1 MNTPWVHIGAQSIL
15 PSNNFQQAD
24 KLGWSFTDETAY
36 FGGTSLNISVVGGS
50 VAGGVDFC
58 PLYSTAVAANGS
70 SIQVAYL
77 LPERSSTEI
86 LEGEVVGVY
95 YTSDATQ
102 TKTRLPLPQGP
113 RGGWKT
119 TNFPPITASPG
130 ERITE
135 LGVYYKHLTIPNYN
149 PGFNVLTI
157 GTLHISPIPT
167 IPERPSRITEAMVT
181 HDSIENSANLSW
193 KAYKSDFSHIMRKL
207 RSVHGCFSGKT
218 GDFASFLVW
227 RGAELVGVSY
237 CLEYDIPVGER
248 DRSWRVDGVTWGGA
262 IVRGGGGK

>member
-15 PSNNFQQAD
+15 PSENPRNNHIL
-24 KLGWSFTDETAY
+24 KWSFTDEMAY
-36 FGGTSLNISVVGGS
+36 FGGTSLSISIVGS
-50 VAGGVDFC
+50 VAEGVHFC
-58 PLYSTAVAANGS
+58 PLYSTAITANGS

-77 LPERSSTEI
+77 LPERSPTGT

-119 TNFPPITASPG
+119 TSFPPMAAGPN

-135 LGVYYKHLTIPNYN
+135 LGIYYKHPAIRNS
-149 PGFNVLTI
+149 PGFKVLTL
-157 GTLHISPIPT
+157 GSLHISPIPT
-167 IPERPSRITEAMVT
+167 IPERPSRITEVVST
-181 HDSIENSANLSW
+181 LDKGDGSTKLSW
-193 KAYKSDFSHIMRKL
+193 RVYKRDFSPIMKKL
-207 RSVHGCFSGKT
+207 RSVHGCFSEKT

-227 RGAELVGVSY
+227 RGEELVGVSY
-237 CLEYDIPVGER
+237 CLEYDVLAGGEVG
-248 DRSWRVDGVTWGGA
+248 DWRVDGVTWGGA
-262 IVRGGGGK
+262 IVKGGGGK

>member
-15 PSNNFQQAD
+15 PSKNSRNTD
-24 KLGWSFTDETAY
+24 KLKWAFTDETAY
-36 FGGTSLNISVVGGS
+36 FGGTSLNISIAAGS
-50 VAGGVDFC
+50 VVGGVDFC
-58 PLYSTAVAANGS
+58 PLYSTAVTANGS

-77 LPERSSTEI
+77 LPERFPAEI

-102 TKTRLPLPQGP
+102 KKLLPLPQGP

-119 TNFPPITASPG
+119 TTFPRIITGPN

-135 LGVYYKHLTIPNYN
+135 LGIYYKHPPTPTS
-149 PGFNVLTI
+149 PGFKALTL
-157 GTLHISPIPT
+157 GSLHISPIST
-167 IPERPSRITEAMVT
+167 IPERPSRITEVVST
-181 HDSIENSANLSW
+181 SDTGGGSIKLGW
-193 KAYKSDFSHIMRKL
+193 KAYRRDFSPVMRKL
-207 RSVHGCFSGKT
+207 RSVHGCFSEKT

-227 RGAELVGVSY
+227 RGKELVGVSY
-237 CLEYDIPVGER
+237 CLEYDVPAGAAVG
-248 DRSWRVDGVTWGGA
+248 DWRVDGVTWGGA